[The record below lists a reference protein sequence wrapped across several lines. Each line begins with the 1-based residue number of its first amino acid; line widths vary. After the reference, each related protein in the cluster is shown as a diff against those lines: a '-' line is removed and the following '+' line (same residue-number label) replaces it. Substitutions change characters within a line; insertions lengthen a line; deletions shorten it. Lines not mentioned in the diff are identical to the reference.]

1 MNRFTKTAAVAGATG
16 IAASLLIASPAA
28 AEEIACTGSLGAI
41 TVDNLRVPQGATCLL
56 DGTQVEGT
64 ITVKGNARLVA
75 VNVDVDGNVQ
85 AENSRRVVVKGGS
98 TVGGSVQI
106 VQSGAARVARTAVN
120 ADIQFDANSRPLAA
134 LRNTV
139 GGNIQVIQNTGGVDI
154 SNNRVDGNL
163 QCKENDPAPVG
174 GGNIVQG
181 SKEDQC
187 ADL

>member
-1 MNRFTKTAAVAGATG
+1 MNRFTKTAAIAGATG

-139 GGNIQVIQNTGGVDI
+139 GGNIQVLQNTGWRGDQQQPG
-154 SNNRVDGNL
+154 RR
-163 QCKENDPAPVG
+163 KPA
-174 GGNIVQG
+174 VQG
-181 SKEDQC
+181 ERPGPRRRRQHRSGQQGRPVR
-187 ADL
+187 